1 MLARLPRASMG
12 HAVALNAPEAHVCLP
27 PATLLESTLVEVF
40 FLNNLN
46 VFKMNTYTG
55 GPHFSQ
61 FWCKASPPRINNC
74 KNVSKKTTLNLF
86 RMKTC
91 EKKTRGGEGQG

>member
-46 VFKMNTYTG
+46 VLKMNHLYWRAAFCTILV
-55 GPHFSQ
+55 Q
-61 FWCKASPPRINNC
+61 CKP
-74 KNVSKKTTLNLF
+74 L
-86 RMKTC
+86 
-91 EKKTRGGEGQG
+91 